1 MLFRWI
7 FKQGPHLALGHT
19 LDMPELQLPAKK
31 MEQIHSNKC
40 LHVQLYFGF
49 YFGTKLFP
57 VCQTLVWFEAS
68 LLKPP
73 SGQSGRA
80 GASWS
85 MDSGSDDS
93 HRWSDTLSI
102 DEKDGFVFVN
112 YSEGQTKGPH
122 PHLAPQAQS
131 SGPHSLHSA
140 SVEART
146 YNQLRAGLCPCTLHL
161 LWALHSALQTAA
173 LQTTM
178 CVHVCACV
186 RSQATDGSVSWSSAA
201 NSPCTQRLTGKTTP
215 TPLRSAPSPSPSM
228 RPTPHT
234 RKRLQ
239 IHNSY
244 VCYHKTCLPKLKSRD
259 VLIWSRHRKLDP
271 MKWLEMGP
279 DQNQIPIRVWIFN
292 LFLLW
297 SALIFQAYYSRYI
310 FY

>member
-161 LWALHSALQTAA
+161 LCERFIQHYKLLLCKQ
-173 LQTTM
+173 QCVCM
-178 CVHVCACV
+178 CVRVCV
-186 RSQATDGSVSWSSAA
+186 
-201 NSPCTQRLTGKTTP
+201 
-215 TPLRSAPSPSPSM
+215 
-228 RPTPHT
+228 H
-234 RKRLQ
+234 RLQ
-239 IHNSY
+239 MGASAG
-244 VCYHKTCLPKLKSRD
+244 LPQQTHHAHSVWPERQRPPRWDQLP
-259 VLIWSRHRKLDP
+259 RHLQV
-271 MKWLEMGP
+271 W
-279 DQNQIPIRVWIFN
+279 DQHHTLANAF
-292 LFLLW
+292 
-297 SALIFQAYYSRYI
+297 RYTTVMSVI
-310 FY
+310 TKPVSQS